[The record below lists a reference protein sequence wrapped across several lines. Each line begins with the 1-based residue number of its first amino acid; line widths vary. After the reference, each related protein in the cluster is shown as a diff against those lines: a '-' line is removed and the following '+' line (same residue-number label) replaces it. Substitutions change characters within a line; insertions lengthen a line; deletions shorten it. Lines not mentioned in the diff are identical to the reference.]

1 MVSSERTGPKNLTI
15 PHADTWVRWELLKIN
30 NVRLHYRAGFH
41 QWMGYL
47 RYPLKFETAAVCE
60 EIEKETMLS
69 ISNLR
74 HAMYLIFVVAA
85 RLFCWGRCC
94 CLILLVLFFVY
105 GKIFSCLFACL
116 LVFLS
121 LRLFLLLF
129 LLLLFF
135 FFRLYANFQ
144 LTKCSIKD
152 PQNGRGYVTRSLYS
166 VITSLITSPLALP
179 LEVDKLMP
187 ILFCWSRRRGL
198 FRKDLKLLWY
208 SKWCIARAKYKSNIN
223 HSKAHRNDLRSLYDV
238 PKSDTLWHNGPTAN
252 SIWKNKK
259 WTRQ

>member
-30 NVRLHYRAGFH
+30 NVRLHYGAGFH

-105 GKIFSCLFACL
+105 DKIFSCLFACL

-121 LRLFLLLF
+121 LRLFLLLL

>member
-1 MVSSERTGPKNLTI
+1 MQCI
-15 PHADTWVRWELLKIN
+15 W
-30 NVRLHYRAGFH
+30 
-41 QWMGYL
+41 
-47 RYPLKFETAAVCE
+47 
-60 EIEKETMLS
+60 
-69 ISNLR
+69 
-74 HAMYLIFVVAA
+74 
-85 RLFCWGRCC
+85 
-94 CLILLVLFFVY
+94 
-105 GKIFSCLFACL
+105 
-116 LVFLS
+116 
-121 LRLFLLLF
+121 F
-129 LLLLFF
+129 LLLLLVCFVEVVVVVWFYLFCFLFMIKFFLVCLLACLFFCRCVCSCCCCCCCCFF

>member
-1 MVSSERTGPKNLTI
+1 MGQAFTNG
-15 PHADTWVRWELLKIN
+15 WVIYNILWSLKQQRS
-30 NVRLHYRAGFH
+30 VKKKKKRPCSALA
-41 QWMGYL
+41 
-47 RYPLKFETAAVCE
+47 
-60 EIEKETMLS
+60 
-69 ISNLR
+69 ISD
-74 HAMYLIFVVAA
+74 MQCI
-85 RLFCWGRCC
+85 W
-94 CLILLVLFFVY
+94 
-105 GKIFSCLFACL
+105 
-116 LVFLS
+116 
-121 LRLFLLLF
+121 F
-129 LLLLFF
+129 LLLLLVCFVEVVVVVWFYLFCFLFMIKFFLVCLLACLFFCRCVCSCCCCCCCCFF